1 MADDAALQFDFEVSP
16 ETLARLQSTISEAV
30 GDAFKQGFSGRAWS
44 TAMKAQF
51 DAVAQAT
58 ARAAAETKKAT
69 AADKEQ
75 LAVLSRLEDQAANY
89 IKVLRLQGEAVGAIV
104 ASSNRVRTNERQQSI
119 TQREELSR
127 RLQERLALIDRETK
141 SIAQSARTQGEL
153 QVNAAKVAGKQRVQ
167 ITRAVLETIGRLEK
181 VTLQGFVGAARAA
194 TSAVSRSFGALANS
208 LRRSDDAFTRGLPA
222 ELRTRESLIRGS
234 FLRQETAL
242 KQSTVRQQAV
252 IAEAQRRTSTGVA
265 GAITGRGFG
274 GGLGVLA
281 GGAGIAGLLT
291 AGFQRFSD
299 LERINKQ
306 FLALTGNLDDTN
318 LLLAQVK
325 EFAKETPFDLV
336 GVADLAKGFLAIKTP
351 VDQVLPRVQAIAD
364 AVALTGGGVD
374 ELNRIQ
380 RALGQIVSTGKLQG
394 DELNQLAENL
404 PGLNIR
410 QILADQLTGGN
421 VQDLVRLQEAG
432 ELTADLVVNGLITG
446 LANDPRLAGASKALA
461 ETLGGRTSNL
471 KESFADF
478 GAAIIGTI
486 AGPLKVAITGTQVVL
501 QGLADFIKG
510 ENLGPVLTI
519 VRDGLKGV
527 AFGLLAVLGAKAGIE
542 ALKLLALTARLL
554 VSPFGAVLLTA
565 GLLGGALSIL
575 LERSEPLRNTF
586 RELGD
591 RIGDIADRV
600 GERLQPALDAA
611 SDVFDER
618 VIPAI
623 NTAAQFLADNLLPA
637 IDGVIS
643 FVLTVAIPALVGL
656 ADVVERGA
664 GRALEYLS
672 DQATRFFDIVRPLIR
687 PAVDGFRDLGE
698 AIGLAFGGDFSKVS
712 SGAASALSGI
722 GATVANIAGAV
733 GTALLP
739 VGQKVLNFFLELF
752 SGPNLKKY
760 ASAFLGFVEEVGRII
775 GSIVSSPIFVKA
787 LAGIAAA
794 AVIVA
799 ARFVEG
805 FGRGVIANIPEL
817 AGLIGNAL
825 LSGLQA
831 ALSNPLVVL
840 GAIALTPLISRLV
853 RSFTGAGEAAGGGFL
868 GGVKSSLSR
877 STLATVFGGANG
889 AIESQIKGLYRAEA
903 KELNQLASQTRILG
917 GNLQLVKPG
926 TIDAARAQVKR
937 LSADITDSQ
946 LRVLRWRD
954 AFTQGI
960 TTTRLGL
967 GGLGTALRG
976 VGGLLTAPL
985 VAAGKSGLFNQF
997 GSQGSQSFLSAL
1009 SSGLRAGGSQIVG
1022 GVRTAFDSLKLFAQ
1036 SQGISVGQAF
1046 GRALQKG
1053 AQVGLAAVGGF
1064 VVGEAEGERGGSG
1077 AFSALTAGLTGLVE
1091 GGPVVGAVAAGA
1103 SLIGTAFGQAG
1114 AAAKKFR
1121 ESVKV
1126 LTDALK
1132 QELNAAIESGAIN
1145 VDRLRL
1151 GLLNFGDVAG
1161 LDSVLGT
1168 FEKELGDD
1176 GVALFAKLGLSFQD
1190 NILPIIQSG
1199 GDLDQM
1205 KAKLR
1210 SSFLDAAASSDE
1222 FATRFGADAAK
1233 VRKLVL
1239 GLQSGDGF
1247 GDLLSAA
1254 ASDFIDAGGLPSHFD
1269 RSPFATLLRD
1279 NADFLADVANTA
1291 GDIERGAKITKATLD
1306 SINASAK
1313 AGFSGFDTTDP
1324 VGAIDTVEERL
1335 GEFSTVLSGIT
1346 SQWANF
1352 LNPDAAG
1359 GDFGRL
1365 VNEGIVQAAGLGQQ
1379 RVSAANDP
1387 IAGAAQS
1394 ALISGQFGE
1403 LLARTIEQG
1412 VKDGIVIDEASAL
1425 AAVQP
1430 LIDAYV
1436 NSAPEGQRAVLKAF
1450 AEGQVPKLAVQF
1462 DNVVLAQAGIDAAN
1476 QAQAVLDAAP
1486 PELKLTFNE
1495 AEALVNAGLTV
1506 QQVQDFITNNQRV
1519 DAVGL
1524 PLPPF
1529 TFDEAAA
1536 LLVARSAASTFS
1548 DEYAGSSRGKM
1559 ETAGTETV
1567 VGLING
1573 IEGKTSEARAAARAL
1588 ARAVNSETRLIL
1600 GISSPSKVFRDIGR
1614 FIGDGLVLGVQD
1626 STNDVTAAI
1635 TGAIDT
1641 ALLAAR
1647 AGGSKVADALREAG
1661 AGLFG
1666 ALAGSG
1672 SPLNLGSALTGSQSG
1687 VTTAVQSFLSTF
1699 DSNLRTVFDVGGKKS
1714 SELTAADK
1722 NILGESL
1729 FSLNASD
1736 VIGAS
1741 NLAALTG
1748 AFDAIAELGETML
1761 GQGQDASAVTE
1772 EIRKQVDALIASAV
1786 KLGFSGD
1793 EVNALADALGLSNDA
1808 LSDFVQQLNDITI
1821 GASDNE
1827 QNSLP
1832 TSAPQPP
1839 SPSGP
1844 GNRQGRLEGG
1854 SIVNHIYLPSGD
1866 PEANALAV
1874 ANRQASLLFH

>member
-1 MADDAALQFDFEVSP
+1 MQFEFEVSP
-16 ETLARLQSTISEAV
+16 ETLARLQATIETAV
-30 GDAFKQGFSGRAWS
+30 GNAFKRGFGGATW
-44 TAMKAQF
+44 TDALKASF
-51 DAVAQAT
+51 DSIAQAT
-58 ARAAAETKKAT
+58 ARSTAETKKAT

-104 ASSNRVRTNERQQSI
+104 AASNRVRTNERQEAI
-119 TQREELSR
+119 AR
-127 RLQERLALIDRETK
+127 RGLQDRQLQERLALIDRETK
-141 SIAQSARTQGEL
+141 EIAQSARTQGEL

-194 TSAVSRSFGALANS
+194 TSAVSRSFSALANS
-208 LRRSDDAFTRGLPA
+208 LRRNDDAFTRGLPG

-252 IAEAQRRTSTGVA
+252 IAEAQRRTSTGIA

-318 LLLAQVK
+318 LLLDQVK
-325 EFAKETPFDLV
+325 QFAKETPFDLV
-336 GVADLAKGFLAIKTP
+336 GVSDLAKGFLAIKTP
-351 VDQVLPRVQAIAD
+351 VDQVLPRVKAIAD
-364 AVALTGGGVD
+364 AVALTGGGAE

-421 VQDLVRLQEAG
+421 VQELVALQEAG

-510 ENLGPVLTI
+510 ENLGPVLTL

-527 AFGLLAVLGAKAGIE
+527 ALGLLAVLGAKAGIE
-542 ALKLLALTARLL
+542 SLKLLALSARLL
-554 VSPFGAVLLTA
+554 VSPFGAILLTA

-575 LERSEPLRNTF
+575 LKRSEPLRNAF

-591 RIGDIADRV
+591 RIGDVAERV
-600 GERLQPALDAA
+600 GDRLRPAFDAA
-611 SDVFDER
+611 SDLFDER

-623 NTAAQFLADNLLPA
+623 STAAQFLADNLLPA
-637 IDGVIS
+637 LDGVAS
-643 FVLTVAIPALVGL
+643 FVTLTAIPALLGL
-656 ADVVERGA
+656 ADTVSRYVGKGLEFLVEK
-664 GRALEYLS
+664 
-672 DQATRFFDIVRPLIR
+672 ATEFFTVVRPLVQ
-687 PAVDGFRDLGE
+687 PAVDGFRDLGN
-698 AIGLAFGGDFSKVS
+698 AISGAFGGDFSGLQG
-712 SGAASALSGI
+712 GAASALSGI
-722 GATVANIAGAV
+722 GATVANLAGAV

-739 VGQKVLNFFLELF
+739 VGKSVLNFFLELF

-1046 GRALQKG
+1046 GQALQKG

-1064 VVGEAEGERGGSG
+1064 VAGKAEGERGGSG
-1077 AFSALTAGLTGLVE
+1077 AFSALTAGLTGLAI
-1091 GGPVVGAVAAGA
+1091 GSPVVGAVAAGA

-1114 AAAKKFR
+1114 AAAQKFKDSVR
-1121 ESVKV
+1121 SLTESLKNE
-1126 LTDALK
+1126 LTKAVED
-1132 QELNAAIESGAIN
+1132 GAVN
-1145 VDRLRL
+1145 LERFKA
-1151 GLLNFGDVAG
+1151 GLLGFGDVADIANVRELFG
-1161 LDSVLGT
+1161 S
-1168 FEKELGDD
+1168 ELGDD
-1176 GVALFAKLGLSFQD
+1176 GRALFSALDLSWQSTL
-1190 NILPIIQSG
+1190 LPILEDG
-1199 GDLDQM
+1199 GDLDVL
-1205 KAKLR
+1205 KKKLR
-1210 SSFLDAAASSDE
+1210 DTFLEGATSSEE
-1222 FATRFGADAAK
+1222 FTRRFGADAAVVADLLK
-1233 VRKLVL
+1233 DLAP
-1239 GLQSGDGF
+1239 GDGTLNLRINATE
-1247 GDLLSAA
+1247 LLGA
-1254 ASDFIDAGGLPSHFD
+1254 DAGRFVDILAQQDG
-1269 RSPFATLLRD
+1269 
-1279 NADFLADVANTA
+1279 FLTDILNTA
-1291 GDIERGAKITKATLD
+1291 GDIERAAKITKASIDAIND
-1306 SINASAK
+1306 STKSGFFDVDTAAALAPLNTIEGRLGAFSTILAGINAQYEDALNPN
-1313 AGFSGFDTTDP
+1313 AGSSLTKVIDDAIIQAGGLGAQRGGAAETGGV
-1324 VGAIDTVEERL
+1324 VGAAQARQIEGQIAGIISDAISKGVTDGVVVDGASALALVQPIIDAYVENAPEAQQAFLRAFL
-1335 GEFSTVLSGIT
+1335 EGQVPELAV
-1346 SQWANF
+1346 NF
-1352 LNPDAAG
+1352 DN
-1359 GDFGRL
+1359 
-1365 VNEGIVQAAGLGQQ
+1365 QAA
-1379 RVSAANDP
+1379 AE
-1387 IAGAAQS
+1387 AGAA
-1394 ALISGQFGE
+1394 
-1403 LLARTIEQG
+1403 LAAEAQRIL
-1412 VKDGIVIDEASAL
+1412 DESPAQLKITEDTASAL
-1425 AAVQP
+1425 AAAGVSVAQIQQYMKNNP
-1430 LIDAYV
+1430 T
-1436 NSAPEGQRAVLKAF
+1436 SAPVE
-1450 AEGQVPKLAVQF
+1450 
-1462 DNVVLAQAGIDAAN
+1462 
-1476 QAQAVLDAAP
+1476 
-1486 PELKLTFNE
+1486 FN
-1495 AEALVNAGLTV
+1495 A
-1506 QQVQDFITNNQRV
+1506 
-1519 DAVGL
+1519 
-1524 PLPPF
+1524 
-1529 TFDEAAA
+1529 
-1536 LLVARSAASTFS
+1536 AASTFLQIEARKAAATFS
-1548 DEYAGSSRGKM
+1548 SAYADSSRGKM

-1588 ARAVNSETRLIL
+1588 ARAVDSETRLIL

-1635 TGAIDT
+1635 SGAIDT